1 MNFSAWAIRNP
12 VPPILAFI
20 LMTITGLMAFNR
32 LDVQNF
38 PDMSLPTISIS
49 ASLDGAA
56 AAQLET
62 EVARKIEDRL
72 TGLAMLDSVTT
83 TITDGSVSISVAFRI
98 GKDVQVALDEVQ
110 NAVDQARDDLPSGMN
125 APTVS
130 KSSLGNSPLVTF
142 VLSSDRLDDAELS
155 WFIES
160 DLARAIMA
168 VEGVGEVGRLGGV
181 DREIRVELNPN
192 LLAGLG
198 LSAEDVNTRLR
209 AVQRDLSGGAAE
221 VGNASQ
227 SFRVSAAVSSV
238 EELRALP
245 IPLPNGS
252 WVRLDELGTVTD
264 THAARTSLAYLNGK
278 PVIAAQIKRLTG
290 YSDLAVVED
299 VRAAME
305 AFAASHPEVQIE
317 EAYTTILPTKQNY
330 EASMTMLYEGGIIA
344 VIVVSLFLLDWR
356 AALLAAVA
364 LPLSVIPTFLVMGY
378 LGYSLNT
385 VTLLALSLVVGIL
398 VDDAIVEVENIER
411 HIQMGNPP
419 YDAAMEAADEIGL
432 AVIATTFTLIAV
444 FLPTAFMDGVVG
456 IIFKQFGITA
466 SVAVFCSL
474 LVARLPTP
482 MMAAYLMKSKAHAA
496 TQDGWLMRGY
506 IATIRGALRHRWIP
520 VTGVIGFLG
529 LTLVLVMQLS
539 TGFFPAQDDS
549 QTRIS
554 ITLPPGSTIEE
565 TDAIA
570 RRASEAAMGVEHVT
584 AVFQATGSASTGGG
598 PGGDGV
604 SASVTSATIVVSLT
618 NIDDRDVS
626 QTEIEGKIRA
636 AVADI
641 PGARIEVGSGQS
653 GTELQVTL
661 TGDSSTALE
670 QAAAALEADIR
681 ANIEGIGAVTSTAAL
696 QSPEI
701 VITPDLERAASYG
714 VTSQAI
720 ADTIRL
726 ATAGEYDSALSK
738 LNLDVR
744 QIPIRVTL
752 DASVR
757 DSIDRIRMIPVP
769 ATGGTVTLG
778 AIADVRL
785 GSAPSEISRLDRSRD
800 VTISIELNGRN
811 LSDVNAEVQALSS
824 YRNLPSGV
832 SFAEQGDLKR
842 QTELFTSFAS
852 AMAIGIFCVYAVLVL
867 LFHDFLQP
875 ITILTALPLALGG
888 ALFPQVITGTSFSMP
903 SVIGLL
909 LLMGIVTKNS
919 ILLVDYVIEAR
930 RRGMA
935 RFEALL
941 DACHKR
947 ARPIVMTTISMSA
960 GMAPAKMSLVEGD
973 PSFRQPM
980 ATVVIGGLITSTFL
994 SLLVIPVIYSF
1005 VDDLETGVRRWFRGR
1020 GREDSASAAAVAT
1033 ADAERDRIP
1042 GARLP

>member
-32 LDVQNF
+32 LEVQNF
-38 PDMSLPTISIS
+38 PDMSLPTISVS

-83 TITDGSVSISVAFRI
+83 TITDGSVSISVAFQI
-98 GKDVQVALDEVQ
+98 GKDVQVAQDDVQ
-110 NAVDQARDDLPSGMN
+110 NAVDQARGDLPSGMN

-130 KSSLGNSPLVTF
+130 KSSLGGSPLVTF
-142 VLSSDRLDDAELS
+142 VLSSDRLDDTELS
-155 WFIES
+155 WFI
-160 DLARAIMA
+160 DNNLARAIMA

-181 DREIRVELNPN
+181 DREIRVELNAN

-209 AVQRDLSGGAAE
+209 EVQRDLSGGAADLA
-221 VGNASQ
+221 NASQ
-227 SFRVSAAVSSV
+227 SFRVGAAVSGV
-238 EELRALP
+238 EDLRALP
-245 IPLPNGS
+245 IPLPNGA

-264 THAARTSLAYLNGK
+264 TNAALSSLAYQDGK

-290 YSDLAVVED
+290 YSDLEVVEN
-299 VRAAME
+299 VREAME
-305 AFAASHPEVQIE
+305 AFATANPQVQVK
-317 EAYTTILPTKQNY
+317 EAYNTILPTEQNY
-330 EASMTMLYEGGIIA
+330 QASMTMLYEGGIIA
-344 VIVVSLFLLDWR
+344 VIVVFLFLLDWR
-356 AALLAAVA
+356 ATLLAAVA
-364 LPLSVIPTFLVMGY
+364 LPLSVIPTFLVMDF

-411 HIQMGNPP
+411 HIQMGKPS
-419 YDAAMEAADEIGL
+419 YEAAMEAADEIGL

-474 LVARLPTP
+474 LVARLLTP
-482 MMAAYLMKSKAHAA
+482 MMAAYLMRSKAEGQAA
-496 TQDGWLMRGY
+496 DGWIMRTY
-506 IATIRGALRHRWIP
+506 LATIRGALRHRWIP
-520 VTGVIGFLG
+520 VMGVIAFMG
-529 LTLVLVMQLS
+529 LTYVLVMQLS

-570 RRASEAAMGVEHVT
+570 RRASAAVTGVEHVT
-584 AVFQATGSASTGGG
+584 SVFQATGSASTGGG
-598 PGGDGV
+598 PGGGGV
-604 SASVTSATIVVSLT
+604 STSVTSATIVISLT

-626 QTEIEGKIRA
+626 QTDIEGNIRA

-641 PGARIEVGSGQS
+641 PGARIEVGSGSS
-653 GTELQVTL
+653 GTELQITL
-661 TGDSSTALE
+661 AGESSGALE
-670 QAAAALEADIR
+670 QASAALESEIR
-681 ANIEGIGAVTSTAAL
+681 ANIAGIGTVTSSAAM

-701 VITPDLERAASYG
+701 VITPDLKRAASYG

-720 ADTIRL
+720 ADTIRV
-726 ATAGEYDSALSK
+726 ATSGAYDSALSK
-738 LNLDVR
+738 LNLDTR
-744 QIPIRVTL
+744 QIAIRVTL

-757 DSIDRIRMIPVP
+757 QSIEKIAMIPVP

-778 AIADVRL
+778 SIANISL
-785 GSAPSEISRLDRSRD
+785 GSAPSRISRLDRSRN
-800 VTISIELNGRN
+800 VSLSIELNGRN
-811 LSDVNAEVQALSS
+811 LSDVNAEVQMLSS
-824 YRNLPSGV
+824 YQNLPDGV
-832 SFAEQGDLKR
+832 SFAEQGDLRR
-842 QTELFTSFAS
+842 QAELFTSFAS

-875 ITILTALPLALGG
+875 ITILMALPLALGG
-888 ALFPQVITGTSFSMP
+888 ALFPLVVTGTSFSMP

-909 LLMGIVTKNS
+909 LLMGIVSKNS

-930 RRGMA
+930 RKGMA
-935 RFEALL
+935 RFDALI

-947 ARPIVMTTISMSA
+947 ARPIVMTTIAMSA
-960 GMAPAKMSLVEGD
+960 GMLPAALSLVEGD

-1005 VDDLETGVRRWFRGR
+1005 VDGLEVTIRGLWSRKGGVKL
-1020 GREDSASAAAVAT
+1020 AA
-1033 ADAERDRIP
+1033 EP
-1042 GARLP
+1042 E

>member
-38 PDMSLPTISIS
+38 PDMSMPTISIS

-56 AAQLET
+56 SAQLET
-62 EVARKIEDRL
+62 EVARKIEDHL
-72 TGLAMLDSVTT
+72 TGLAMLDSVNT
-83 TITDGSVSISVAFRI
+83 TITDGSVSISVSFKI
-98 GKDVQVALDEVQ
+98 GKDVQVAQDEVQ
-110 NAVDQARDDLPSGMN
+110 NAVDQAQGDLPSGMN

-130 KSSLGNSPLVTF
+130 KSSLGGSPLVTF
-142 VLSSDRLDDAELS
+142 VLSSDRLDDKELS
-155 WFIES
+155 WFIDN

-181 DREIRVELNPN
+181 DREIQIELDPN

-209 AVQRDLSGGAAE
+209 EVQRDLSGGAAD

-227 SFRVSAAVSSV
+227 SFRVGAAASSI
-238 EELRALP
+238 EDLRALP
-245 IPLPNGS
+245 IPLPNGA

-264 THAARTSLAYLNGK
+264 TNAALTSLAYLDGE

-290 YSDLAVVED
+290 YSDLEVVED
-299 VRAAME
+299 VRVAVE
-305 AFAASHPEVQIE
+305 EFAAKNPQVRIE
-317 EAYTTILPTKQNY
+317 EAYNTILPTEQNY
-330 EASMTMLYEGGIIA
+330 DASMSMLYEGGIIA
-344 VIVVSLFLLDWR
+344 VIVVFLFLLDWR
-356 AALLAAVA
+356 ATLLAAVA
-364 LPLSVIPTFLVMGY
+364 LPLSVIPTFLVMDY

-411 HIQMGNPP
+411 HIQMGKPAFQ
-419 YDAAMEAADEIGL
+419 AAMEAADEIGL

-474 LVARLPTP
+474 LVARLLTP
-482 MMAAYLMKSKAHAA
+482 MMAAYMMKTKAGAHQ
-496 TQDGWLMRGY
+496 TDGWIMRSY
-506 IATIRGALRHRWIP
+506 LATIRGALRNRWFP
-520 VTGVIGFLG
+520 VMGVVAFMG
-529 LTLVLVMQLS
+529 LTYLLVTHLS

-549 QTRIS
+549 QTQIS

-570 RRASEAAMGVEHVT
+570 LRASKAAVGVEHVT

-598 PGGDGV
+598 PGGGGV
-604 SASVTSATIVVSLT
+604 STSVTSATIVVSLT
-618 NIDDRDVS
+618 NIDDRDVT
-626 QTEIEGKIRA
+626 QTEIESNIRA

-653 GTELQVTL
+653 GTELQITL
-661 TGDSSTALE
+661 AGDRASALE
-670 QAAAALEADIR
+670 QAASALEAEIR
-681 ANIEGIGAVTSTAAL
+681 AKITGIGAVTSSAAL

-701 VITPDLERAASYG
+701 VITPDLARAASYG

-720 ADTIRL
+720 ADTIRV
-726 ATAGEYDSALSK
+726 ATAGAYDSSLSK
-738 LNLDVR
+738 LNLDTR
-744 QIPIRVTL
+744 QIAIRVTL
-752 DASVR
+752 DPSVR
-757 DSIDRIRMIPVP
+757 QSLDKIRMIPVA

-778 AIADVRL
+778 AIADVHM
-785 GSAPSEISRLDRSRD
+785 GSAPSKISRLDRSRN

-811 LSDVNAEVQALSS
+811 LSDVNAEVQALSA
-824 YRNLPSGV
+824 YQNLPDGV

-842 QTELFTSFAS
+842 QSELFTSFAS
-852 AMAIGIFCVYAVLVL
+852 AMGIGIFCVYAVLVL

-875 ITILTALPLALGG
+875 ITILAALPLALGG
-888 ALFPQVITGTSFSMP
+888 ALFPLVITGTSFSMP

-935 RFEALL
+935 RFDALV

-947 ARPIVMTTISMSA
+947 ARPIVMTTIAMSA
-960 GMAPAKMSLVEGD
+960 GMTPAALSLVEGD

-1005 VDDLETGVRRWFRGR
+1005 VDGFEMLIKRFFGPSSDKAPRQI
-1020 GREDSASAAAVAT
+1020 SASQV
-1033 ADAERDRIP
+1033 P
-1042 GARLP
+1042 GRTTS

>member
-32 LDVQNF
+32 LEVQNF
-38 PDMSLPTISIS
+38 PDMSLPTISVS

-83 TITDGSVSISVAFRI
+83 TITDGSVSISVAFQI
-98 GKDVQVALDEVQ
+98 GKDVQEAQDDVQ

-130 KSSLGNSPLVTF
+130 KSSLSGSPLVTF
-142 VLSSDRLDDAELS
+142 VLSSDRLDDTELS
-155 WFIES
+155 WFIDN

-168 VEGVGEVGRLGGV
+168 VDGVGEVGRLGGV
-181 DREIRVELNPN
+181 DREIRVELNAN

-209 AVQRDLSGGAAE
+209 EVQRDLSGGAADLA
-221 VGNASQ
+221 NASQ
-227 SFRVSAAVSSV
+227 SFRVGAAVSGV
-238 EELRALP
+238 EDLRALP
-245 IPLPNGS
+245 IPLPNGA

-264 THAARTSLAYLNGK
+264 THAALSSLAYQDGK
-278 PVIAAQIKRLTG
+278 QVIAAQIKRLTG

-299 VRAAME
+299 VRVAME
-305 AFAASHPEVQIE
+305 AFAAANPQVQIA
-317 EAYTTILPTKQNY
+317 EAYNTILPTEQNY
-330 EASMTMLYEGGIIA
+330 DASMMMLYEGGIIA
-344 VIVVSLFLLDWR
+344 VIVVFIFLLDWR
-356 AALLAAVA
+356 ATLLAAVA
-364 LPLSVIPTFLVMGY
+364 LPLSVIPTFLVMDY

-411 HIQMGNPP
+411 HIQMGKPA
-419 YDAAMEAADEIGL
+419 YEAAMEAADEIGL

-474 LVARLPTP
+474 LVARLLTP
-482 MMAAYLMKSKAHAA
+482 MMAAYLMRSKAEAHQ
-496 TQDGWLMRGY
+496 TDGWIMRTY
-506 IATIRGALRHRWIP
+506 LATIRGALHNRWIP
-520 VTGVIGFLG
+520 VMGVIAFMG
-529 LTLVLVMQLS
+529 LTFVLVSQLS

-570 RRASEAAMGVEHVT
+570 RRASEAAAGVEHVT
-584 AVFQATGSASTGGG
+584 GVFLATGSASTGGV
-598 PGGDGV
+598 PGGGGV
-604 SASVTSATIVVSLT
+604 STSVTSATIVISLT

-626 QTEIEGKIRA
+626 QTEIEADIRA
-636 AVADI
+636 AIAAI
-641 PGARIEVGSGQS
+641 PGARIEVGSGSS
-653 GTELQVTL
+653 GTELQITL
-661 TGDSSTALE
+661 AGDSSLALE
-670 QAAAALEADIR
+670 QAAAALESEIR
-681 ANIEGIGAVTSTAAL
+681 ANIAGIGTVTSSAAL

-720 ADTIRL
+720 ADTIRV
-726 ATAGEYDSALSK
+726 ATSGAYDSALSK
-738 LNLDVR
+738 LNLDTR
-744 QIPIRVTL
+744 QIAIRVTL

-757 DSIDRIRMIPVP
+757 QSIEQIAMIPVP

-778 AIADVRL
+778 AIADISL
-785 GSAPSEISRLDRSRD
+785 GSAPSQINRLDRSRN

-811 LSDVNAEVQALSS
+811 LSDVNAEVQKLSA
-824 YRNLPSGV
+824 YQNLPDGV

-842 QTELFTSFAS
+842 QAELFTSFAS

-888 ALFPQVITGTSFSMP
+888 ALFPLVITGTSFSMP

-909 LLMGIVTKNS
+909 LLMGIVSKNS

-930 RRGMA
+930 RKGMP
-935 RFEALL
+935 RFDALV

-947 ARPIVMTTISMSA
+947 ARPIVMTTIAMSA
-960 GMAPAKMSLVEGD
+960 GMAPAALGLVEGD

-1005 VDDLETGVRRWFRGR
+1005 VDGLEVTIKGLWRRNSPAEGV
-1020 GREDSASAAAVAT
+1020 
-1033 ADAERDRIP
+1033 
-1042 GARLP
+1042 ARSE

>member
-38 PDMSLPTISIS
+38 PDLSLPTIAIS
-49 ASLDGAA
+49 ASLAGAA

-72 TGLAMLDSVTT
+72 TGLAMLDSVNT
-83 TITDGSVSISVAFRI
+83 TITDGSVSISVAFQI
-98 GKDVQVALDEVQ
+98 GKDPQVAQDEVQ
-110 NAVDQARDDLPSGMN
+110 TAVDQARGDLPSGMD

-130 KSSLGNSPLVTF
+130 KSSLNAAALVTF
-142 VLSSDRLDDAELS
+142 VVSSDRLDDAELS
-155 WFIES
+155 WFIDN
-160 DLARAIMA
+160 DLSRALMA

-198 LSAEDVNTRLR
+198 LSAEDVNTQLR
-209 AVQRDLSGGAAE
+209 AVQRDLSGGAADL
-221 VGNASQ
+221 GNASQ
-227 SFRVSAAVSSV
+227 SFRVGAAVSSV

-245 IPLPNGS
+245 IPLPNGA

-264 THAARTSLAYLNGK
+264 THANLTSLAYLNGK
-278 PVIAAQIKRLTG
+278 PGIAAQVKRLTG

-299 VRAAME
+299 VRAAVE
-305 AFAASHPEVQIE
+305 TFARGHPDVVIE
-317 EAYTTILPTKQNY
+317 EAYTTILPTEQNY
-330 EASMTMLYEGGIIA
+330 RASMTMLYEGGIIA
-344 VIVVSLFLLDWR
+344 VIVVFLFLLDWR
-356 AALLAAVA
+356 ATLLAAVA
-364 LPLSVIPTFLVMGY
+364 LPLSVIPTFLVMDY

-411 HIQMGNPP
+411 HIQMGKPG
-419 YDAAMEAADEIGL
+419 YEAAMEAADEIGL
-432 AVIATTFTLIAV
+432 AVIATTLTLIAV

-474 LVARLPTP
+474 LVARFLTP
-482 MMAAYLMKSKAHAA
+482 MMAAYLLKTKVHGPQA
-496 TQDGWLMRGY
+496 DGWLMRTY
-506 IATIRGALRHRWIP
+506 LATVGWALRHRWAP
-520 VTGVIGFLG
+520 VMAVVAFMG
-529 LTLVLVMQLS
+529 LTYLLVTQIS

-570 RRASEAAMGVEHVT
+570 RRAAGAAIGVEHVVG
-584 AVFQATGSASTGGG
+584 VFQATGTASSGRGG
-598 PGGDGV
+598 PGGGGV
-604 SASVTSATIVVSLT
+604 TASVTSANIVVSLT
-618 NIDDRDVS
+618 NIDDRDVT
-626 QTEIEGKIRA
+626 QTAIEDDIRA
-636 AVADI
+636 ALADI
-641 PGARIEVGSGQS
+641 PGARITVGSGSS

-661 TGDSSTALE
+661 AGDSTEALE
-670 QAAAALEADIR
+670 QAAAALEAEVR
-681 ANIEGIGAVTSTAAL
+681 ANIRGIGAVTSSAAL
-696 QSPEI
+696 QSPTI
-701 VITPDLERAASYG
+701 VITPDLARAASFG

-720 ADTIRL
+720 ADTIRV
-726 ATAGEYDSALSK
+726 ATAGAYDAALSK
-738 LNLDVR
+738 LNLDTR
-744 QIPIRVTL
+744 QIAIRVTL
-752 DASVR
+752 DLFVRASL
-757 DSIDRIRMIPVP
+757 DRIRMIPIP
-769 ATGGTVTLG
+769 AKGGTVTLG
-778 AIADVRL
+778 AIADIRL
-785 GSAPSEISRLDRSRD
+785 GSAPSEITRLDRSRN

-811 LSDVNAEVQALSS
+811 LSDVNAEVRALPA
-824 YRNLPSGV
+824 YRNLPAGV
-832 SFAEQGDLKR
+832 SFAEQGDLRR
-842 QTELFTSFAS
+842 QAELFTSFAS

-875 ITILTALPLALGG
+875 ITILAALPLALGG
-888 ALFPQVITGTSFSMP
+888 ALFPLVVTGTSFSMP
-903 SVIGLL
+903 AVIGLL

-930 RRGMA
+930 RRGLA
-935 RFEALL
+935 RGAALL
-941 DACHKR
+941 DACHTR
-947 ARPIVMTTISMSA
+947 ARPIVMTTIAMSA
-960 GMAPAKMSLVEGD
+960 GMVPAALSLVEGD

-994 SLLVIPVIYSF
+994 SLLVVPVIYTF
-1005 VDDLETGVRRWFRGR
+1005 VDGFETWVRHRLG
-1020 GREDSASAAAVAT
+1020 ASLGPAPAPAAGTT
-1033 ADAERDRIP
+1033 APRPPAYRQP
-1042 GARLP
+1042 

>member
-1 MNFSAWAIRNP
+1 MNFSAWAIKNP

-32 LDVQNF
+32 LEVQNF

-83 TITDGSVSISVAFRI
+83 TITDGSVSISVAFQI
-98 GKDVQVALDEVQ
+98 GKDVQEAQDDVQ
-110 NAVDQARDDLPSGMN
+110 NAVDQARSDLPSDMN

-130 KSSLGNSPLVTF
+130 KSNLGSSPLVTF
-142 VLSSDRLDDAELS
+142 VLSSDRLDDTELS
-155 WFIES
+155 WFIDN

-181 DREIRVELNPN
+181 DREIRVDLNAN

-209 AVQRDLSGGAAE
+209 EVQRDLSGGAADLA
-221 VGNASQ
+221 NASQ
-227 SFRVSAAVSSV
+227 SFRVGAAVAGV
-238 EELRALP
+238 EDLRALP
-245 IPLPNGS
+245 IPLPNGA

-264 THAARTSLAYLNGK
+264 THADLSSLAYQDGK

-299 VRAAME
+299 VRVAME
-305 AFAASHPEVQIE
+305 AFAADNPEVQIK
-317 EAYTTILPTKQNY
+317 EAYNTILPTEQNY
-330 EASMTMLYEGGIIA
+330 DASMMMLYEGGIIA
-344 VIVVSLFLLDWR
+344 VIIVFLFLLDWR
-356 AALLAAVA
+356 ATLLAAVA
-364 LPLSVIPTFLVMGY
+364 LPLSVIPTFLVMDF

-411 HIQMGNPP
+411 HIQMGKPA
-419 YDAAMEAADEIGL
+419 YEASMEAADEIGL

-474 LVARLPTP
+474 LVARLLTP
-482 MMAAYLMKSKAHAA
+482 MMAAYLMRSKPEGHAA
-496 TQDGWLMRGY
+496 DGWIMRTY
-506 IATIRGALRHRWIP
+506 LSTIRGALKHRWIP
-520 VTGVIGFLG
+520 VMGVIAFMG
-529 LTLVLVMQLS
+529 LTYVLVTQLS

-554 ITLPPGSTIEE
+554 ITLPPGSTIED
-565 TDAIA
+565 TDTIA
-570 RRASEAAMGVEHVT
+570 RRASAAVAGVEHVT
-584 AVFQATGSASTGGG
+584 GVFQATGSASTGGG
-598 PGGDGV
+598 QGDGGV
-604 SASVTSATIVVSLT
+604 SSSVTSASVVISLT
-618 NIDDRDVS
+618 NIDNRDVS
-626 QTEIEGKIRA
+626 QTEIEADIRA
-636 AVADI
+636 AVAGI
-641 PGARIEVGSGQS
+641 PGARLEVGSGSS
-653 GTELQVTL
+653 GTELQITL
-661 TGDSSTALE
+661 AGDSSLALE
-670 QAAAALEADIR
+670 QAAAALEAEIR
-681 ANIEGIGAVTSTAAL
+681 AKITGIGTVTSSAAL

-701 VITPDLERAASYG
+701 LITPDLERAASYG

-720 ADTIRL
+720 ADTIRV
-726 ATAGEYDSALSK
+726 ATSGAYDSALSK
-738 LNLDVR
+738 LNLDTR
-744 QIPIRVTL
+744 QVAIRVTL

-757 DSIDRIRMIPVP
+757 QSIDQIAMIPVP

-778 AIADVRL
+778 AIADISL
-785 GSAPSEISRLDRSRD
+785 GSAPSKINRLDRSRN
-800 VTISIELNGRN
+800 VTLSIELNGRN
-811 LSDVNAEVQALSS
+811 LSDVNAEVQQLPA
-824 YRNLPSGV
+824 YQNLPDGV

-842 QTELFTSFAS
+842 QAELFTSFAS

-888 ALFPQVITGTSFSMP
+888 ALFPLVVTGTSFSMP

-909 LLMGIVTKNS
+909 LLMGIVSKNS
-919 ILLVDYVIEAR
+919 ILMVDYVIEAR
-930 RRGMA
+930 RKGMP
-935 RFEALL
+935 RFDALV

-947 ARPIVMTTISMSA
+947 ARPIVMTTIAMSA
-960 GMAPAKMSLVEGD
+960 GMLPAAIGLVEGD

-1005 VDDLETGVRRWFRGR
+1005 IDGLENSIKGFWKR
-1020 GREDSASAAAVAT
+1020 ASPAKVVAN
-1033 ADAERDRIP
+1033 AE
-1042 GARLP
+1042 